1 MIFKCKKA
9 PLKFSYYASNYPPGA
24 RQQEWLGSSTSIANL
39 LPNKLGAFMEDRN

>member
-9 PLKFSYYASNYPPGA
+9 PLKFSHYASNYPLPP
-24 RQQEWLGSSTSIANL
+24 RQEWLGSSTSISNL